1 MADPLALF
9 AGDSDSDSDSSDNDD
24 ELAAKNA
31 QKTAEKKPQTKPA
44 NALPDPLS
52 LLASTGRPSFLDRP
66 HEKGIDWER
75 RTVKAPEPPPDE
87 EYVPYSYRAKG
98 SAALPAVSS
107 HTTTETYEPTP
118 PAEDP
123 ASERDFIQK
132 EMRAWN
138 SLYQLFLRTQHQ
150 KEMQA
155 WNSLYQYEPESLV
168 NVHSHIHSFLP
179 QDPTSEGDRIQKEM
193 RVWNSLYQY
202 KPESLIKID
211 SVIHLSLTHS
221 FPSFLPQDP
230 TSEGDRIQKEMKA
243 WNSLYQYEPESLVNV
258 SEEDKAVAKL
268 IAEEAVLENME
279 LNAAQKRAAEEDRE
293 AERGASGKKL
303 KSETFRHK
311 EKRKRDL
318 GMANREKSYVEEE
331 KRILRQSFGD
341 T

>member
-9 AGDSDSDSDSSDNDD
+9 AGDDSDSDSDSSDNGD
-24 ELAAKNA
+24 EQAARNA
-31 QKTAEKKPQTKPA
+31 QKTEAKKPASKPA

-52 LLASTGRPSFLDRP
+52 LLAATGRPSFLDRP
-66 HEKGIDWER
+66 HERGIDWER

-98 SAALPAVSS
+98 SSALPAVSS
-107 HTTTETYEPTP
+107 HTTPESYEPAP
-118 PAEDP
+118 PAE
-123 ASERDFIQK
+123 
-132 EMRAWN
+132 
-138 SLYQLFLRTQHQ
+138 
-150 KEMQA
+150 
-155 WNSLYQYEPESLV
+155 
-168 NVHSHIHSFLP
+168 
-179 QDPTSEGDRIQKEM
+179 
-193 RVWNSLYQY
+193 
-202 KPESLIKID
+202 
-211 SVIHLSLTHS
+211 
-221 FPSFLPQDP
+221 DP

-243 WNSLYQYEPESLVNV
+243 WNSLYQYEPDSLVNV

-293 AERGASGKKL
+293 AERGASNKKL
-303 KSETFRHK
+303 KSESFRHK

>member
-31 QKTAEKKPQTKPA
+31 QKTDEKKPQTKPA

-66 HEKGIDWER
+66 HERGIDWER

-107 HTTTETYEPTP
+107 HTTTETFEPTP
-118 PAEDP
+118 PAE
-123 ASERDFIQK
+123 
-132 EMRAWN
+132 
-138 SLYQLFLRTQHQ
+138 
-150 KEMQA
+150 
-155 WNSLYQYEPESLV
+155 
-168 NVHSHIHSFLP
+168 
-179 QDPTSEGDRIQKEM
+179 DPTSEGDRIQKEM
-193 RVWNSLYQY
+193 R
-202 KPESLIKID
+202 
-211 SVIHLSLTHS
+211 
-221 FPSFLPQDP
+221 
-230 TSEGDRIQKEMKA
+230 A
-243 WNSLYQYEPESLVNV
+243 WNSLYQYEPDSLVNV

-293 AERGASGKKL
+293 AERGASSKKL

>member
-1 MADPLALF
+1 MNDFAVTKNSLPRRHFKSRDLMTYHLCPRTNMADPLALF
-9 AGDSDSDSDSSDNDD
+9 AGDDSDSDSDSSDNGDAQ
-24 ELAAKNA
+24 AAKNA
-31 QKTAEKKPQTKPA
+31 QGTEIKKPQSKPA

-66 HEKGIDWER
+66 HERGIDWER

-107 HTTTETYEPTP
+107 HTTEETYEPPP

-123 ASERDFIQK
+123 TSEGDHIQK

-138 SLYQLFLRTQHQ
+138 SLYQYEPESLDPTSEGDRIQ
-150 KEMQA
+150 KEMRA

-168 NVHSHIHSFLP
+168 
-179 QDPTSEGDRIQKEM
+179 R
-193 RVWNSLYQY
+193 
-202 KPESLIKID
+202 
-211 SVIHLSLTHS
+211 
-221 FPSFLPQDP
+221 
-230 TSEGDRIQKEMKA
+230 
-243 WNSLYQYEPESLVNV
+243 V
-258 SEEDKAVAKL
+258 SEEDKAVAKM

-293 AERGASGKKL
+293 SDHGASNKKL
-303 KSETFRHK
+303 KSESFRQK